1 MALSQPRTIFGIHS
15 IAPYNPSTGEFY
27 GISKVL
33 KGSNFSLSGEVIEL
47 TGGSSKFPWQVEDG
61 LISAELSLTMNE
73 YTDWVFE
80 LFLGQSLTVNAAE
93 ASGDVSA
100 LTNKYGSSVLDA
112 ALGIASVT
120 ATSADESDLK
130 FGKYVVK
137 AVSADTFDVYCSS
150 DIDFAGEVYDNDLLK
165 INSAPFDI
173 SSVDAVSAEYGLTF
187 AKGSGTVA
195 MTVGDTAVFKVRP
208 INTGSV
214 EGSFGSSSS
223 VYPEFGAI
231 VMAQMQGSGK
241 MFELDILKLKNIGA
255 PISMSANEFSEFEIT
270 AKASYD
276 SSSDAVFTMVEV
288 DS

>member
-1 MALSQPRTIFGIHS
+1 M
-15 IAPYNPSTGEFY
+15 
-27 GISKVL
+27 
-33 KGSNFSLSGEVIEL
+33 
-47 TGGSSKFPWQVEDG
+47 GSSKFPWQVEDG

-195 MTVGDTAVFKVRP
+195 MTIGDTAVFKVRP